1 MGQHLMYELSSEEVA
16 FYNSCG
22 FLHLRKV
29 FSSDEVAFQARELER
44 LMVEWAKETAGWQGP
59 WRTEYMTA
67 DEDARSRLTA
77 MHELQNYSEAFMRAV
92 VHERLTGAVADLIGP
107 NVELHHTT
115 LHAKAPHMGTPFPM
129 HQDFPFYEHTGA
141 RYVDAILHIDGTN
154 EENGC
159 LKFINGSHIDG
170 PIEHIRGDGTAPHLP
185 TDRYRLE
192 EAVSVPADAGD
203 VVLFSYYTVHGSA
216 PNRTDQWRRL
226 VRFGYRDP
234 DNAQTAGQGYGRD
247 GWMVRGQKRNR
258 SGSNRVKQA

>member
-1 MGQHLMYELSSEEVA
+1 MGQHWMYELSNEEVA

-141 RYVDAILHIDGTN
+141 TVSYTHLT
-154 EENGC
+154 
-159 LKFINGSHIDG
+159 
-170 PIEHIRGDGTAPHLP
+170 LP
-185 TDRYRLE
+185 TIC
-192 EAVSVPADAGD
+192 SV
-203 VVLFSYYTVHGSA
+203 
-216 PNRTDQWRRL
+216 
-226 VRFGYRDP
+226 
-234 DNAQTAGQGYGRD
+234 
-247 GWMVRGQKRNR
+247 
-258 SGSNRVKQA
+258 